1 MSGSDQSPET
11 PLAELAGVTRL
22 QLGVGRLEDL
32 DERVLPKFLD
42 RSWLHLGDA
51 TGGQERRG
59 MGDYLTWFR
68 RRPVQFSALVLRRL
82 LGRDSRLKR
91 STLPPETLYEQTR
104 FEGFHFAKGQRLRFA
119 DHTFEYIFSEHFL
132 HHLFFD
138 EAFAL
143 LEECYR
149 ILKPGG
155 VIRTVVPDAD
165 LRTYLRPEPAG
176 FPDAKMSFL
185 EPLKHKTR
193 YSVYMLTESL
203 RLAGFEAI
211 PLRYCDRHGN
221 YVRHDPAR
229 ELRERYRLAIERS
242 FVFELGHVMRLDS
255 LIVDGLKPGGGPV
268 GESTEDRTRGLS
280 AGGVD

>member
-1 MSGSDQSPET
+1 
-11 PLAELAGVTRL
+11 
-22 QLGVGRLEDL
+22 
-32 DERVLPKFLD
+32 
-42 RSWLHLGDA
+42 
-51 TGGQERRG
+51 
-59 MGDYLTWFR
+59 
-68 RRPVQFSALVLRRL
+68 
-82 LGRDSRLKR
+82 
-91 STLPPETLYEQTR
+91 
-104 FEGFHFAKGQRLRFA
+104 
-119 DHTFEYIFSEHFL
+119 
-132 HHLFFD
+132 
-138 EAFAL
+138 
-143 LEECYR
+143 
-149 ILKPGG
+149 
-155 VIRTVVPDAD
+155 
-165 LRTYLRPEPAG
+165 
-176 FPDAKMSFL
+176 MSFL